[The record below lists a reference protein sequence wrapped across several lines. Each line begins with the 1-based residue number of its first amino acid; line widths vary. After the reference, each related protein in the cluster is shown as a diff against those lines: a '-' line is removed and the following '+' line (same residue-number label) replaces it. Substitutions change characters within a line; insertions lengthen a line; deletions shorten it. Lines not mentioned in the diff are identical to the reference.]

1 MKRPK
6 TLSASF
12 VRTISRPG
20 RYGDGRGSHGLSL
33 LVKPM
38 TNGRMSRSWS
48 QRLLINDKPV
58 NVGLG
63 PYPLISLADARGKAL
78 ENRQALI
85 KGRDP
90 RGRIPLFSQAAE
102 EVIKIHAAGWKDR
115 GKSANQWRATLRD
128 YAMPKLGHKRIN
140 DITTADVMAVLLPH
154 WHDRTETMRRVKQRI
169 GAVMKWAIAN
179 GYREDDPTLTLAAAL
194 PKNGTVRN
202 HHKAL
207 PYSEVGAAIARVR
220 ASGAY
225 WATVACFEF
234 MTLTA
239 VRSGEARLARW
250 AEFDLE
256 TATWEIPG
264 ERMKTKRPHRV
275 PLSKRALEIL
285 EEASRYADN
294 SGLVF
299 PSVTGKALSDST
311 VSKLLREH
319 DIGCV
324 PHGMRSSFRQ
334 WAAERTNQPREVCEL
349 ALAHVNSDRVEA
361 AYQRSDLFDLRR
373 RLMEQWAAYVSTN
386 DADVVRLH
394 G

>member
-1 MKRPK
+1 MNKSVR
-6 TLSASF
+6 LSEEQ
-12 VRTISRPG
+12 
-20 RYGDGRGSHGLSL
+20 
-33 LVKPM
+33 K
-38 TNGRMSRSWS
+38 
-48 QRLLINDKPV
+48 
-58 NVGLG
+58 
-63 PYPLISLADARGKAL
+63 KAL
-78 ENRQALI
+78 SELEPALRSCV
-85 KGRDP
+85 G
-90 RGRIPLFSQAAE
+90 
-102 EVIKIHAAGWKDR
+102 
-115 GKSANQWRATLRD
+115 SANLE
-128 YAMPKLGHKRIN
+128 KN
-140 DITTADVMAVLLPH
+140 VLA
-154 WHDRTETMRRVKQRI
+154 E
-169 GAVMKWAIAN
+169 
-179 GYREDDPTLTLAAAL
+179 REDDPTLTLSAAL

-207 PYSEVGAAIARVR
+207 PYSDVGAAIARVR
-220 ASGAY
+220 ASDAY

-250 AEFDLE
+250 AEFELE

-275 PLSKRALEIL
+275 PLSKPALEIL

-294 SGLVF
+294 SRLVF

-311 VSKLLREH
+311 VSKLLREN

-334 WAAERTNQPREVCEL
+334 WAA
-349 ALAHVNSDRVEA
+349 
-361 AYQRSDLFDLRR
+361 
-373 RLMEQWAAYVSTN
+373 YVSAN

>member
-6 TLSASF
+6 ILSASF

-20 RYGDGRGSHGLSL
+20 RYGDGRGGHGLSL

-38 TNGRMSRSWS
+38 TNGRLSKSWS
-48 QRLLINDKPV
+48 QRLLINGKPV

-63 PYPLISLADARGKAL
+63 AYPLVSLADARTAAL
-78 ENRQALI
+78 ENRQALL

-90 RGRIPLFSQAAE
+90 RRSMPLFSQAAE
-102 EVIKIHAAGWKDR
+102 EVIKIHAAGWKDG
-115 GKSANQWRATLRD
+115 GKSAYHWRASLRD
-128 YAMPKLGHKRIN
+128 YAMPKIGNKRIN
-140 DITTADVMAVLLPH
+140 AITTSDILALLLPR

-169 GAVMKWAIAN
+169 GAIMKWAIAN
-179 GYREDDPTLTLAAAL
+179 GYRVDDPTLTLAAVL

-207 PYSEVGAAIARVR
+207 PYPEVGEAIARIRV
-220 ASGAY
+220 SGAY
-225 WATVACFEF
+225 WDTVACFEF

-250 AEFDLE
+250 ADVDLE

-285 EEASRYADN
+285 KDASQYADR

-299 PSVTGKALSDST
+299 PGVSGKALSKNAI
-311 VSKLLREH
+311 SKLVRENN
-319 DIGCV
+319 IGCV

-334 WAAERTNQPREVCEL
+334 WAAERTNHPREVCEL
-349 ALAHVNSDRVEA
+349 ALAHVNSNRVEA
-361 AYQRSDLFDLRR
+361 AYQRSDLFELRR
-373 RLMEQWAAYVSTN
+373 RLMEQWAGYLA
-386 DADVVRLH
+386 AEKAEVRAIR
-394 G
+394 